1 MWTLIGT
8 AYIFYALYNY
18 LARACFRNADK
29 LTTELHTK
37 YKLLYIGL
45 STHMDQNYGLQ
56 TDFTMDT
63 DAQVHRNP
71 ASSFAGITCGSMNDR
86 CDLKITH

>member
-45 STHMDQNYGLQ
+45 STHMDQNYRQILPWIQ
-56 TDFTMDT
+56 MLKSIEILRPQNYTLIL
-63 DAQVHRNP
+63 RNL
-71 ASSFAGITCGSMNDR
+71 
-86 CDLKITH
+86 LK